1 LCTTPSDEV
10 AKHQI
15 LPNIKYP
22 IVPGHEIVGDV
33 VAIPSTEKKWQVG
46 QRVGSGWHGG
56 HCHTCASCRVG
67 DFTTCENED
76 INGASLGV
84 YIILSGMEYIFH
96 VPGSARH
103 GGYAEYVTLRTEA
116 VAAIPDG
123 MDPAEVAPLLCAGV
137 TMFNSLRHMSCLP
150 PDIVAIQG
158 IGGLGHLG
166 IQYANAMGFR
176 AVALSSSPAKEELS
190 KALGA
195 EVYVDGSKVNQA
207 EALQKLGGAKLIM
220 CTAPNAEVIRSLIP
234 GLGVN
239 GELLILALTTDATI
253 NLSSLIAKRLSIRG
267 WPGGVASDSEDC
279 IKFAKV
285 HGIKVMVQ
293 KFPLKQAN
301 EAYDHRSSARF
312 RAVIIP

>member
-1 LCTTPSDEV
+1 
-10 AKHQI
+10 
-15 LPNIKYP
+15 
-22 IVPGHEIVGDV
+22 
-33 VAIPSTEKKWQVG
+33 
-46 QRVGSGWHGG
+46 
-56 HCHTCASCRVG
+56 
-67 DFTTCENED
+67 
-76 INGASLGV
+76 
-84 YIILSGMEYIFH
+84 
-96 VPGSARH
+96 
-103 GGYAEYVTLRTEA
+103 
-116 VAAIPDG
+116 
-123 MDPAEVAPLLCAGV
+123 
-137 TMFNSLRHMSCLP
+137 
-150 PDIVAIQG
+150 
-158 IGGLGHLG
+158 
-166 IQYANAMGFR
+166 
-176 AVALSSSPAKEELS
+176 
-190 KALGA
+190 
-195 EVYVDGSKVNQA
+195 
-207 EALQKLGGAKLIM
+207 M